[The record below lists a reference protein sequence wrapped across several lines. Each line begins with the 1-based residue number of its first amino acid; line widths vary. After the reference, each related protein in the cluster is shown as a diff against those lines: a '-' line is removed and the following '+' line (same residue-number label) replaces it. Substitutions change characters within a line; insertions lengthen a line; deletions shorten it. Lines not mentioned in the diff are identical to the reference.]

1 MFLKQMYMKK
11 QTDPPNK
18 NLFILLIW
26 RNQYIFH
33 LVRERRD
40 RGDFGESSV
49 RDVAV
54 IEISCH
60 KPVFSECPGSSPGGP
75 CDSVCLICVPDNGT
89 YCQMLSFLFFLILR

>member
-1 MFLKQMYMKK
+1 MKKMFLKQMYMKK

-40 RGDFGESSV
+40 RGDFRGKLCEGSGCG
-49 RDVAV
+49 RDFMSQPRLLGV
-54 IEISCH
+54 SR
-60 KPVFSECPGSSPGGP
+60 
-75 CDSVCLICVPDNGT
+75 L
-89 YCQMLSFLFFLILR
+89 